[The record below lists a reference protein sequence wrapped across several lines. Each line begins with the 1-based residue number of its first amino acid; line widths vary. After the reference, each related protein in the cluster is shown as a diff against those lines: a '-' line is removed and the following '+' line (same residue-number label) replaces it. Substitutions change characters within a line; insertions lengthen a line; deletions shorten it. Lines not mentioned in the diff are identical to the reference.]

1 MKGITIKLPEDTLQA
16 LAAEAR
22 ASGRSIAAVVRSRLD
37 APQRA
42 ADGSVYAQARDL
54 AGVLAEQ
61 PQACKQRSPQVPAR
75 MIHICDTGPLIAFLN
90 RNDPYHAWAVGLMQQ
105 VPAPLLSSAKPC

>member
-37 APQRA
+37 APPRA
-42 ADGSVYAQARDL
+42 ADGSVYGQASDL
-54 AGVLAEQ
+54 AGVLAGSR
-61 PQACKQRSPQVPAR
+61 KPAS
-75 MIHICDTGPLIAFLN
+75 
-90 RNDPYHAWAVGLMQQ
+90 NDRRKFRRA
-105 VPAPLLSSAKPC
+105 

>member
-1 MKGITIKLPEDTLQA
+1 MKAITIKLPEDTLQA

-37 APQRA
+37 APPRA

-54 AGVLAEQ
+54 AGVLAGSR
-61 PQACKQRSPQVPAR
+61 KPAS
-75 MIHICDTGPLIAFLN
+75 
-90 RNDPYHAWAVGLMQQ
+90 NDRRKFRRA
-105 VPAPLLSSAKPC
+105 

>member
-37 APQRA
+37 APPRA
-42 ADGSVYAQARDL
+42 ADGSVYAQASDL
-54 AGVLAEQ
+54 AGVLAGSR
-61 PQACKQRSPQVPAR
+61 KPAS
-75 MIHICDTGPLIAFLN
+75 
-90 RNDPYHAWAVGLMQQ
+90 NDRRKFRRA
-105 VPAPLLSSAKPC
+105 

>member
-1 MKGITIKLPEDTLQA
+1 MTLAMKGITIKLPEDTLQA

-42 ADGSVYAQARDL
+42 ADGSVYAQASDL
-54 AGVLAEQ
+54 AGVLVGS
-61 PQACKQRSPQVPAR
+61 RRPAS
-75 MIHICDTGPLIAFLN
+75 
-90 RNDPYHAWAVGLMQQ
+90 NDRRKFRRA
-105 VPAPLLSSAKPC
+105 

>member
-42 ADGSVYAQARDL
+42 ADGTVYAQARDL
-54 AGVLAEQ
+54 AGVLAGGR
-61 PQACKQRSPQVPAR
+61 KPAS
-75 MIHICDTGPLIAFLN
+75 
-90 RNDPYHAWAVGLMQQ
+90 NDRRKFRRA
-105 VPAPLLSSAKPC
+105 